1 MHDFCSYVSMRT
13 KDLIAKRERRAR
25 QSAKKQSYHPSAK
38 QLPETAAEAANTLPS
53 AFGAEVLKELKA
65 LPLSISDEEILRR
78 RDMREVLTFTI
89 DPEDAKDF
97 DDALSYEVLQDD
109 HGEVWYRIGIHI
121 ADVTHYVQEGSA
133 VDEEAYQRGTSIYLV
148 DRVIPMLPE
157 QLSNE
162 LCSLRP
168 NEDKLC
174 MSVIVDMDKQAKVL
188 RHKICRTV
196 IRSDYRL
203 TYEEAMRQL
212 TVDNGQ
218 LTVDNGQ
225 WTVDNGQLT
234 VDNGQLTV
242 DNGELVGALQAMNEL
257 AKQLRKKRFEHG
269 AINFETPE
277 VRFRLN
283 EHGEP
288 IEIVFHQS
296 TAANHLIEEFML
308 LANRIVAKE
317 VGGNGQL
324 TVDNG
329 QLTVDN
335 GQLTVDNGQWTVDKK
350 GRGKAF
356 VYRVHD
362 VPDPEKLVKLG
373 NFIRQFGFHLR
384 TSSKRSVQNKHINSL
399 LDSCQGTNSQSLIE
413 TLAIRTMAK
422 AVYSTSN
429 IGHYGLGFTHYTHFT
444 SPIRRYPD
452 MMVHR
457 LLAKYILHSKQP
469 CRHQQE
475 LLEEACVHCSDTE
488 QMAQMAERNSIKE
501 MQARWMS
508 QHIGEEFEGVISG
521 VTEFGLFVQLKDTLT
536 EGLVPIRT
544 IEPHDYMQYDED
556 NYCLVA
562 ARSGIT
568 YTLSDTVR
576 VRVVKADVEKKQIDF
591 VLVE

>member
-1 MHDFCSYVSMRT
+1 MHDFCNYVSMRT

-38 QLPETAAEAANTLPS
+38 QQPETAAEAAYTLPS
-53 AFGAEVLKELKA
+53 SFGAEVLKELKA

-109 HGEVWYRIGIHI
+109 HGEVRYRIGIHI

-203 TYEEAMRQL
+203 TYEEAL
-212 TVDNGQ
+212 
-218 LTVDNGQ
+218 
-225 WTVDNGQLT
+225 GQLT

-317 VGGNGQL
+317 AGGNGRWDIGDGRL
-324 TVDNG
+324 DI
-329 QLTVDN
+329 
-335 GQLTVDNGQWTVDKK
+335 DKK
-350 GRGKAF
+350 GMGKAF

-429 IGHYGLGFTHYTHFT
+429 IGHYGLGFAHYTHFT

-562 ARSGIT
+562 ARSGIA

-576 VRVVKADVEKKQIDF
+576 VRVVRADVEKKQIDF